1 MAQPSLLRTEWTWLI
16 VAATAVLFSIFGS
29 QWTSDFSGF
38 GQVAVIFVWLF
49 AVILLA
55 AFNVV
60 RHAEALAV
68 KLGEPLGTLILTL
81 SVISIEVLMI
91 SSVMLTGDNQPT
103 LARDTMFA
111 VTMIVL
117 CGLVGLALLV
127 GGLKHHEQSYN
138 LQGANAYL
146 AVIMPLAL
154 LGLVLPDFTTSTDDP
169 SLSTTQEIM
178 FMVIFLALYG
188 VFLAIQTVRHR
199 EIFIAPTPTP
209 QSETVSATTSVS
221 GSSGDSANSAASG
234 YADDDE
240 EAADDVVDEPAESLE
255 DEHPGL
261 VVRSVGTHAL
271 LLLAF
276 LVPVVLL
283 SKELAYPIDYVIEE
297 SGAPVAL
304 GGFIV
309 ALLILSPE
317 AMSGLRAAL
326 SNKLQ
331 RAVNLYLGSIAA
343 TIGLTIPAVLA
354 VGIVTGKAIVLGL
367 DPKSIVLLAATLAVS
382 MLTFASRRTNVLHG
396 VVHLA
401 LFAAYLML
409 LFD

>member
-1 MAQPSLLRTEWTWLI
+1 MAPPSLLRTEWTWLI
-16 VAATAVLFSIFGS
+16 VAATAVLFSLFGS
-29 QWTSDFSGF
+29 QWTSNLSSF
-38 GQVAVIFVWLF
+38 GEVAVIFGWLF
-49 AVILLA
+49 VVILLA

-154 LGLVLPDFTTSTDDP
+154 LGLVLPDFTTSTDDQT
-169 SLSTTQEIM
+169 LSTTQEIM

-199 EIFIAPTPTP
+199 EIFIAPTTSP
-209 QSETVSATTSVS
+209 QPATAQATTTSSGAAAVIAAGSETDDAE
-221 GSSGDSANSAASG
+221 DDNEDDEDDL
-234 YADDDE
+234 ADD
-240 EAADDVVDEPAESLE
+240 AH

-261 VVRSVGTHAL
+261 VVRSVSTHAL

-276 LVPVVLL
+276 LIPVVLL

-317 AMSGLRAAL
+317 AMTGLRAAL
-326 SNKLQ
+326 ANKLQ
-331 RAVNLYLGSIAA
+331 RSVNLYLGSIAA

-367 DPKSIVLLAATLAVS
+367 EPKSIVLLAATLAVS

>member
-1 MAQPSLLRTEWTWLI
+1 MTPPSLLRTEWTWLI
-16 VAATAVLFSIFGS
+16 VAATAVLFSLFGS
-29 QWTSDFSGF
+29 QWTSNLSSF
-38 GQVAVIFVWLF
+38 GEVAVIFAWLF

-127 GGLKHHEQSYN
+127 GGLKHHEQTYN

-146 AVIMPLAL
+146 AVIMPLAI
-154 LGLVLPDFTTSTDDP
+154 LGLVLPDFTTSTDDQT
-169 SLSTTQEIM
+169 LSTTQEIM

-199 EIFIAPTPTP
+199 EIFIAPTTSP
-209 QSETVSATTSVS
+209 QPATAQATTT
-221 GSSGDSANSAASG
+221 SSGTATVAAAGSE
-234 YADDDE
+234 ADDAEDDE
-240 EAADDVVDEPAESLE
+240 DDDSVDDVH

-276 LVPVVLL
+276 LIPVVLL

-317 AMSGLRAAL
+317 AMTGLRAAL
-326 SNKLQ
+326 ANKLQ
-331 RAVNLYLGSIAA
+331 RSVNLYLGSIAA

-367 DPKSIVLLAATLAVS
+367 EPKSIVLLAATLAVS

-401 LFAAYLML
+401 LFAAYLLL

>member
-1 MAQPSLLRTEWTWLI
+1 MAPPSLLRTEWTWLI
-16 VAATAVLFSIFGS
+16 VAATAVLFSLFGS
-29 QWTSDFSGF
+29 QWTSNLSSF
-38 GQVAVIFVWLF
+38 GEVAVIFAWLF
-49 AVILLA
+49 GVILLA

-127 GGLKHHEQSYN
+127 GGLKHHEQTYN

-154 LGLVLPDFTTSTDDP
+154 LGLVLPDFTTSTDDQT
-169 SLSTTQEIM
+169 LSTTQEIM

-199 EIFIAPTPTP
+199 EIFIAPTTSP
-209 QSETVSATTSVS
+209 QPATAQATTAPS
-221 GSSGDSANSAASG
+221 GSAAIAAAG
-234 YADDDE
+234 N
-240 EAADDVVDEPAESLE
+240 EAADAEDPEDAEDDFPAH
-255 DEHPGL
+255 DTHNEHPGL
-261 VVRSVGTHAL
+261 VIRSVGTHAL

-276 LVPVVLL
+276 LIPVVLL

-317 AMSGLRAAL
+317 AMTGLRAAL
-326 SNKLQ
+326 ANKLQ
-331 RAVNLYLGSIAA
+331 RSVNLYLGSIAA

-367 DPKSIVLLAATLAVS
+367 EPKSIVLLAATLAVS

-401 LFAAYLML
+401 LFAAYLLL

>member
-1 MAQPSLLRTEWTWLI
+1 MAPPSLLRTEWTWLI
-16 VAATAVLFSIFGS
+16 VAATAVLFSLFGS
-29 QWTSDFSGF
+29 QWTSNLSSF
-38 GQVAVIFVWLF
+38 GEVAVIFAWLF

-127 GGLKHHEQSYN
+127 GGLKHHEQTYN

-146 AVIMPLAL
+146 AVIMPLAI
-154 LGLVLPDFTTSTDDP
+154 LGLVLPDFTTSTDDQT
-169 SLSTTQEIM
+169 LSTTQEIM

-199 EIFIAPTPTP
+199 EIFIAPTTSP
-209 QSETVSATTSVS
+209 QPATAQATTT
-221 GSSGDSANSAASG
+221 SSGAATVAAAGSE
-234 YADDDE
+234 ADDAEDDE
-240 EAADDVVDEPAESLE
+240 DDDPVDDAH

-276 LVPVVLL
+276 LIPVVLL

-317 AMSGLRAAL
+317 AMTGLRAAL
-326 SNKLQ
+326 ANKLQ
-331 RAVNLYLGSIAA
+331 RSVNLYLGSIAA

-367 DPKSIVLLAATLAVS
+367 EPKSIVLLAATLAVS